1 MGWKTRNT
9 RLLDRS
15 VRRLWQSRV
24 AAALSRWQEYHRQQK
39 LKLRATLH
47 LANRFV
53 ANFFTRW
60 QQYTRYHKQLREER
74 EAHEEAEAAQQGL
87 RDTLR
92 REKRKVRAEAYRKI
106 YKRQLRK
113 WHFEKMEDCFY
124 AWRRWCIDRVRQKLC
139 DEREE
144 ARGLK
149 QKQKEE
155 AAADSAANAAAAVAV
170 TGTSRTSPAG
180 KISSLLHS
188 MTFGLLGQDENVL
201 TASVDDVPAGPS
213 STNSDFVVDE
223 SDSIADASE
232 EDARSTKEHTSPRGS
247 PRSPRKSPKRE
258 QRGSPV
264 RRPGRSP
271 VRRASS
277 SNSDDVVLTSLPPPR
292 NRRMTRSRQ
301 RRQQQQRGHDS
312 HNTRRRN
319 SGSGNSASPRR
330 SPSRTRTTVC
340 LQQGQSCISS

>member
-1 MGWKTRNT
+1 VDRKTRNN

-24 AAALSRWQEYHRQQK
+24 AAAFSRWYEYQQQQQV
-39 LKLRATLH
+39 KLRATLH
-47 LANRFV
+47 MANRFV

-60 QQYTRYHKQLREER
+60 RQYTRYHKQLREER
-74 EAHEEAEAAQQGL
+74 EAHDEAEAAQQGL

-106 YKRQLRK
+106 YKRQLKK
-113 WHFEKMEDCFY
+113 WHSEKMEDCFY
-124 AWRRWCIDRVRQKLC
+124 EWRRWCIDRVRQKLR

-144 ARGLK
+144 TMNLK
-149 QKQKEE
+149 EKQTED
-155 AAADSAANAAAAVAV
+155 ATAAAAAVSAV
-170 TGTSRTSPAG
+170 PATSSTAPTG
-180 KISSLLHS
+180 KMSSLLHS

-201 TASVDDVPAGPS
+201 SASVDDVSARPS
-213 STNSDFVVDE
+213 STNSALVLE
-223 SDSIADASE
+223 ENDSIADSSG
-232 EDARSTKEHTSPRGS
+232 EDARSTAEPASRRHS

-264 RRPGRSP
+264 RRPGHSP

-292 NRRMTRSRQ
+292 NRRMTKSRQ
-301 RRQQQQRGHDS
+301 RRQQQRRDHDS
-312 HNTRRRN
+312 HSTRRRY
-319 SGSGNSASPRR
+319 SGSGNSASPQR
-330 SPSRTRTTVC
+330 SPTRATVC
-340 LQQGQSCISS
+340 LQ